1 MRKALSCRGRRLDD
15 PLTRQRHRKSI
26 YSSVS
31 CKTLSA
37 CGLPPVSPTAAA
49 VRRVAAPY
57 KLRVNKFVQI
67 LRTDNIRSC
76 SALIHYSLLLITL
89 SVSETTP
96 QSRFTPSQL
105 PYRGGSLNRFCDKT
119 QFINHKTDRSISAAV
134 GYCFTAPVYV
144 PGTFLIPYCLYSC
157 RPRVRLRS
165 RPPLRWSAG
174 ALPLCG
180 SRPR

>member
-1 MRKALSCRGRRLDD
+1 MIFKIVQTTQSLSHL
-15 PLTRQRHRKSI
+15 PLFILQKQTNKVLSLGQQNKLLQRFRAAI
-26 YSSVS
+26 
-31 CKTLSA
+31 
-37 CGLPPVSPTAAA
+37 AAA

-57 KLRVNKFVQI
+57 KSCANKSLQISRVDDI
-67 LRTDNIRSC
+67 RPYRT
-76 SALIHYSLLLITL
+76 LLHYSLLLITL

-105 PYRGGSLNRFCDKT
+105 PYRGSLNRFCDKT
-119 QFINHKTDRSISAAV
+119 QFINHKTDRSRYAAV

-157 RPRVRLRS
+157 RLRVRLRS

>member
-1 MRKALSCRGRRLDD
+1 MSCIPCPYTTVYHVSLDTKFAPTVCKINFCENFV
-15 PLTRQRHRKSI
+15 PLARQRCVESPHPT
-26 YSSVS
+26 S
-31 CKTLSA
+31 CASK
-37 CGLPPVSPTAAA
+37 
-49 VRRVAAPY
+49 
-57 KLRVNKFVQI
+57 KFVQI
-67 LRTDNIRSC
+67 SRADSICPYR
-76 SALIHYSLLLITL
+76 APFHYSLLLITL

-105 PYRGGSLNRFCDKT
+105 PYRGSLNRFCDKT
-119 QFINHKTDRSISAAV
+119 QFINHKTDRSRYAAV

-157 RPRVRLRS
+157 RLRVRLRS

-180 SRPR
+180 SRPQ